1 MDKLLVLDYLQTK
14 LNQAQK
20 DIELFSLMIQE
31 IEELAKDKKKL
42 KLNNNFLQVITNNT
56 KQ

>member
-1 MDKLLVLDYLQTK
+1 MEKEQLIILDYLQTK

-31 IEELAKDKKKL
+31 IEALQKTTKKIKTNNDFL
-42 KLNNNFLQVITNNT
+42 KVITNG
-56 KQ
+56 

>member
-1 MDKLLVLDYLQTK
+1 MEKEQLIILDYLQTK

-31 IEELAKDKKKL
+31 IESLQKTAITLKKNNDFL
-42 KLNNNFLQVITNNT
+42 KVVKNG
-56 KQ
+56 